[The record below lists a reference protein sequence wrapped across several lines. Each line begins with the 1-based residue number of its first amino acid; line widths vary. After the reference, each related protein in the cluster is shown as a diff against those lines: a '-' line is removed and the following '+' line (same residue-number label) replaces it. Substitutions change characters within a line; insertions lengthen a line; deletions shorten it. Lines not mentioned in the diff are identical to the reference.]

1 MGVPSNFD
9 ANPSSCLYLFLKFL
23 SIFKYQY
30 LASWFVTYVFLD
42 QLKASS
48 KCVCYG
54 LYMQVH
60 DNSSDDVGVK
70 VDRPVD
76 EVMAEAPAELV
87 GA

>member
-1 MGVPSNFD
+1 M
-9 ANPSSCLYLFLKFL
+9 
-23 SIFKYQY
+23 
-30 LASWFVTYVFLD
+30 FLD